1 MGHGLGLGSYVA
13 LGNDRNFCSW
23 HPGQLGGTTF
33 GQGQTLSKVRGADLR
48 LVMPVSTLL
57 KLENSD
63 GQFLC
68 LV

>member
-13 LGNDRNFCSW
+13 LENDRNFCSR

-33 GQGQTLSKVRGADLR
+33 GPGQTQSKVRGADLR
-48 LVMPVSTLL
+48 RVMPASTLL

-63 GQFLC
+63 RQSLC

>member
-13 LGNDRNFCSW
+13 LENDRNFCSW

-33 GQGQTLSKVRGADLR
+33 GPGQTRSKVQGADLR
-48 LVMPVSTLL
+48 LVMPASTLL

-63 GQFLC
+63 GQSLC